1 MVFKPTPCATRWE
14 GIAASFW
21 VLLLD
26 LLLIV
31 WAVRRPSDTLKF
43 ILIVMVVA
51 SVPVVVHLLYRTWA
65 AFTLEYWV
73 DRNAITMRWA
83 NYRQIIPLPSIARI
97 VEGRDLA
104 IGPPGILEWPVPYLR
119 TIVVP
124 GGRLQLCAT
133 RPTSECLLLDTPA
146 GVFALSPAQPQAFL
160 DLVQERYQMGPALS
174 LKPALTR
181 QSGLD
186 RLVPSDRLGAW
197 LFGLGLL
204 GVLMLFGVLM
214 ISFPD
219 LPDVLTVRYNSAGLP
234 EEIREKSAL
243 FRLPIIG
250 LLAWGINGVGGLIL
264 LARRQLLGAYML
276 WGGAIVVQVFTLLA
290 LVSLIT

>member
-1 MVFKPTPCATRWE
+1 MVFKPSPCATRWE

-21 VLLLD
+21 VFLLD

-31 WAVRRPSDTLKF
+31 WAIRRPSDTLKF
-43 ILIVMVVA
+43 ILIVVVVA
-51 SVPVVVHLLYRTWA
+51 SVPVFVHLLYRTWA
-65 AFTLEYWV
+65 AFSLEYWV
-73 DRNAITMRWA
+73 DRNAITVRWA
-83 NYRQIIPLPSIARI
+83 NYRQTIPLSSIARI

-104 IGPPGILEWPVPYLR
+104 IGPPGILEWPAPYLR

-124 GGRLQLCAT
+124 GGRLHLCAT

-146 GVFALSPAQPQAFL
+146 GVFALTPAQPQAFL
-160 DLVQERYQMGPALS
+160 DGVQERYKMGPALIMQ
-174 LKPALTR
+174 PTLTR
-181 QSGLD
+181 HSGLD
-186 RLVPSDRLGAW
+186 RILPADRLGAW
-197 LFGLGLL
+197 LLGLGLL
-204 GVLMLFGVLM
+204 GVLILYGVLM

-234 EEIREKSAL
+234 EEIGQKAAL
-243 FRLPIIG
+243 FRLPLIG
-250 LLAWGINGVGGLIL
+250 LLAWGINGVAGLLL

-276 WGGAIVVQVFTLLA
+276 WGGAIVVQIFSLLA